1 MTDVAV
7 SASVTLASVN
17 NRDAVLS
24 QDQKTAYVSIGGK
37 IQAYDVATG
46 AAKSEWTVGKTLG
59 GMDVT
64 ADGKYLVVTEREP
77 LSSSLDQY
85 GYRTYTVGVY
95 RVDLATG
102 EVKTYSYTP
111 GYYDYTFFDVAT
123 MPNGSVVLTQS
134 FQGSGWVSLK
144 TLNLDTGAFTTIQ
157 TASITQ
163 DSILTSTRDHSKILL
178 AESNISSAPVNL
190 FDVTGTT
197 PREIASNGSS
207 GFNNGIQAISGT
219 GSMSANYVWGAG
231 LLVFDAQLKFVH
243 NLANEFPKWQSGA
256 AVQGLAFDE
265 SGANLFVL
273 DAEAGRVVR
282 VSTTTWTETGSFA
295 LKAGSSTVRQT
306 GEFGN
311 NLLIT
316 SDGHYLVVSHP
327 SGAERI
333 DLTVVNGTAGNDT
346 LSTAAIGGQLY
357 GLAGD
362 DILNDGAGDDLL
374 NGGSGRDTLNG
385 GAGVNTLD
393 GGAGDDSLI
402 SQGGR
407 DTLIGGLGDDNYY
420 VDSADDVIVEEA
432 DQGRD
437 SLYAS
442 VSYTLAAG
450 QSIELMYLS
459 SGTLLDPKPQPLNL
473 TGNEVAQIMNGND
486 AANVLT
492 GLGGNDWLRG
502 YAGDDTLIGGADDDT
517 LDGGAGFDT
526 AVFTQTLA
534 GSAFAYGN
542 RALTVSGA
550 DGTDTLTNIEALRF
564 SDGQVVLA
572 GSERSVD
579 NLFYARNNA
588 DVYKAGIEG
597 GAHYDLFGYKEG
609 RDPNGFFSTKG
620 YYSANADVRAGG
632 INPLDHY
639 HDYGWREGRDASAS
653 FDTTLYLLH
662 NQDVAAAGIDPLEH
676 YLNNGRLEG
685 RAAYAAVGTTLMSNG
700 FDAEYYLLANPD
712 VGAAGVDAWTHYQL
726 FGYKEGRDPNAWFDT
741 SAYLD
746 TNKDVAAAG
755 INPLD
760 HYNQFGWR
768 EGRDPSAAFDT
779 KSYLAANPDVTY
791 SPLVHF
797 LRFGIYEGRDPHS
810 DTNVSGAGLA
820 AAFTD
825 SETVS
830 SLPSLAIAPIGSA
843 HELDQHLLAIA

>member
-24 QDQKTAYVSIGGK
+24 QDQKTAYISIDGK

-46 AAKSEWTVGKTLG
+46 AAKGEWTVGKTLG

-64 ADGKYLVVTEREP
+64 ADGKYLIVAEREP

-85 GYRTYTVGVY
+85 GNRTYTVGVY
-95 RVDLATG
+95 RVDLSSG

-134 FQGSGWVSLK
+134 YQGSGWVSLK
-144 TLNLDTGAFTTIQ
+144 TLNLENGTFATVPG
-157 TASITQ
+157 SVRQ
-163 DSILTSTRDHSKILL
+163 DSVLTSTRDHSKLLL
-178 AESNISSAPVNL
+178 AEANISDARIDL
-190 FDVTGTT
+190 FDTSGAT
-197 PREIASNGSS
+197 PRQIANNGSS
-207 GFNNGIQAISGT
+207 GFNNGIQAISGN

-265 SGANLFVL
+265 SGSNLFVL

-295 LKAGSSTVRQT
+295 LKAGSSTVRQS

-316 SDGHYLVVSHP
+316 GDGHYLVVSHP

-346 LSTAAIGGQLY
+346 LTAAAIGGQLY

-362 DILNDGAGDDLL
+362 DVLNGGVGNDLL

-407 DTLIGGLGDDNYY
+407 DTLIGGVGDDNYY
-420 VDSADDVIVEEA
+420 VDSADDVIVEQA

-437 SLYAS
+437 SLFAS
-442 VSYTLAAG
+442 TSYTLAAG

-459 SGTLLDPKPQPLNL
+459 SGTLLDPKPQPPNL

-502 YAGDDTLIGGADDDT
+502 YAGNDTLIGGADDDA
-517 LDGGAGFDT
+517 LDGGTGFDT
-526 AVFTQTLA
+526 AVFAQTLA
-534 GSAFAYGN
+534 SSTFSYYGP
-542 RALTVSGA
+542 ALTVSGA
-550 DGTDTLTNIEALRF
+550 DGSDILTNIEALRF

-572 GSERSVD
+572 GSERLVD
-579 NLFYARNNA
+579 NLFYARSNA
-588 DVYKAGIEG
+588 DVYQAGIEG
-597 GAHYDLFGYKEG
+597 GVHYDLFGYKEG

-620 YYSANADVRAGG
+620 YYSANADVHAGG

-653 FDTTLYLLH
+653 FDTTLYLLR
-662 NQDVAAAGIDPLEH
+662 NPDVAAAGIDPLDH
-676 YLNNGRLEG
+676 YLNHGRVEG
-685 RAAYAAVGTTLMSNG
+685 RAAYAAVGTTLMPNG

-726 FGYKEGRDPNAWFDT
+726 FGAREGRDPNAWFDT
-741 SAYLD
+741 SAYLEA
-746 TNKDVAAAG
+746 NKDVAAAG

-779 KSYLAANPDVTY
+779 KGYLAANTDVTY
-791 SPLVHF
+791 NPLVHF

-810 DTNVSGAGLA
+810 DTNVSGAGAA

-825 SETVS
+825 GETVA
-830 SLPSLAIAPIGSA
+830 PLANALLGIA
-843 HELDQHLLAIA
+843 HDLDQHLLAIA